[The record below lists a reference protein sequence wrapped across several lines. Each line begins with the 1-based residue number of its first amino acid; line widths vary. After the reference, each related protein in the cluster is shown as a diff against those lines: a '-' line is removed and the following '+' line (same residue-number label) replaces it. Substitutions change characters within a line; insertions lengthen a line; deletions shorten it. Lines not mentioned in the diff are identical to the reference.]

1 MELDTPY
8 TQMYKSKEKMQVEF
22 LTFLDCVFNGLKEMP
37 QFGNFAT
44 LLDKMQVTD
53 RFPSRAQTFA
63 LKLHFQSIRA
73 LTSRTPLKPS
83 GNATGSEKESSLA
96 QDDDDKNDKRE

>member
-1 MELDTPY
+1 ML
-8 TQMYKSKEKMQVEF
+8 VEF

-63 LKLHFQSIRA
+63 LKLHFYSIRA

-83 GNATGSEKESSLA
+83 GSATGSEKKKSSLA